1 MLKQS
6 DSGIVFYRRRLISPA
21 VFVSMSMV
29 ILLLTMITIGYD
41 AAQGISGGDHLTASQ
56 RSISRMQDLQR
67 AGNALMGNQ
76 EDPEDLVRHGRHLL
90 NSRQDYD
97 GAVEAFEKAA
107 MQGYGSAMLALGETY
122 LGGGWA
128 AADPVEGYAWLT
140 VAEAMK
146 VDNAAAT
153 RKKLASDMAYK
164 DMRAGQ
170 SRAADIVTEIQQR
183 ARQGHER
190 DGR

>member
-21 VFVSMSMV
+21 VFVSMAMV

-56 RSISRMQDLQR
+56 RSISRMKDLQR
-67 AGNALMGNQ
+67 AGNALLGNQ

-97 GAVEAFEKAA
+97 GAVRAFEKAA
-107 MQGYGSAMLALGETY
+107 LQGYGAAMLALGETY
-122 LGGGWA
+122 LGGGWSA
-128 AADPVEGYAWLT
+128 QDPVEGYAWLT

-146 VDNAAAT
+146 VENASAIRRDLT
-153 RKKLASDMAYK
+153 SDLSYEDMK
-164 DMRAGQ
+164 DGQ
-170 SRAADIVTEIQQR
+170 SRAGEIVTEIQQR
-183 ARQGHER
+183 ARQSQQR
-190 DGR
+190 K